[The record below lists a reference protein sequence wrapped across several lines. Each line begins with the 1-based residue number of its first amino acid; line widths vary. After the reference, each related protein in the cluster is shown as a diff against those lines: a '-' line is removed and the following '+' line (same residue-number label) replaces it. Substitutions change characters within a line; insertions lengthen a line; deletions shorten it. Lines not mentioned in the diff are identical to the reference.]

1 MTRATTSASN
11 IFRRFLCPG
20 SERLEEGLPED
31 ESEQSREGV
40 LLHAMDANPALDRA
54 TLKPD
59 QRDLLKLS
67 GELEEFV
74 FARAIERFKIGP
86 DEPYTQG
93 TEEELWVHKGIR
105 AFIPGHCDKWR
116 HYHKRGLLLI
126 VDKKFGYIETTP
138 AAANYQLRTYAVA
151 GAHRWTPVSDVVVAI
166 TQPRLPYEE
175 RVTMATYTFCDIAA
189 AKQELFAIKEASA
202 RQDAPLRAGEEQCR
216 YCKAKM
222 LCQAFQEKFQG
233 GLKLIPFPSSGLSVP
248 AREEQISQVLAAMP
262 DEKLALVL
270 DSLQLAGFVA
280 DPARDEARR
289 RVASGRL
296 PGWKLEKA
304 KEWREVVDT
313 ERALAL
319 LTTSG
324 TVTRDEAMASSE
336 LSLHKLETKYRERT
350 NCTWKEA
357 KEKIGGT
364 LSGVIES
371 GHQRPALK
379 RVKV

>member
-116 HYHKRGLLLI
+116 HYHKRGLLVI

-151 GAHRWTPVSDVVVAI
+151 GEHRWTPVSDVVVAI

-202 RQDAPLRAGEEQCR
+202 RPDAPLRAGEEQCR

-222 LCQAFQEKFQG
+222 LCSAFQEKFQG

-296 PGWKLEKA
+296 PGWKLDKP
-304 KEWREVVDT
+304 KQVRDVVDP
-313 ERALAL
+313 ERAIAL
-319 LTTSG
+319 LTVSQT
-324 TVTRDEAMASSE
+324 
-336 LSLHKLETKYRERT
+336 LSQTEVLACSAPSLKKLETKIREKT
-350 NCTWKEA
+350 DCTWKEA
-357 KEKIGGT
+357 RETIDRT
-364 LSGVIES
+364 LAPVLEHSE
-371 GHQRPALK
+371 QKPALK
-379 RVKV
+379 RVKI